1 MVFGAASTLMRSVED
16 ELLELERQSLRREL
30 RWVGS
35 EQNREILLDG
45 KRVVN
50 FASNDYLGLS
60 SHPEVIKAMKDALDE
75 WGVGSGSSR
84 LITGSMTAHEN
95 LEKYIA
101 QLKGCEAALSFSTGY
116 AASVA
121 TLGGLLRKGDT
132 VILDKLAHASLI
144 DGAKLSGA
152 TVRIFPHNDN
162 GLAKL
167 ERLLEGAVSESGRVL
182 VVTESV
188 FSMDGDVA
196 LLEEI
201 ISLKKKYGAM
211 LLVDEAHGLGVYG
224 DKGLG
229 LIEHLGCGEDVD
241 IHMGT
246 LGKSAG
252 VAGGYIAG
260 SQAMIDLVVNRG
272 RAFIYSTAPP
282 PAQAVAATKA
292 LEILTSS
299 EGVLL
304 RKKLWSNI
312 EKLTS
317 MLAGVRELNLSSAI
331 IPWRVGDGEAD
342 EALQLSNRLLVLG
355 IFVPAIRFPTVPRG
369 TARLRITVTAS
380 HTDEDLAQLAEVL
393 IGSESR

>member
-1 MVFGAASTLMRSVED
+1 MRSPED
-16 ELLELERQSLRREL
+16 ELLELEQQSLRRAL
-30 RWVGS
+30 RWEGS
-35 EQNREILLDG
+35 EQSREILLDG
-45 KRVVN
+45 KSVVN
-50 FASNDYLGLS
+50 FASNDYLGLA
-60 SHPEVIKAMKDALDE
+60 SHPEIIAAMKNALDV
-75 WGVGSGSSR
+75 WGAGSGASR
-84 LITGSMTAHEN
+84 LITGSMTPHKN

-121 TLGGLLRKGDT
+121 TLSGLMRKGDT

-152 TVRIFPHNDN
+152 TIRVFPHN

-167 ERLLEGAVSESGRVL
+167 ERLLESSVRESGRVL

-211 LLVDEAHGLGVYG
+211 LLVDEAHGLGIHG
-224 DKGLG
+224 DRGLG
-229 LIEHLGCGEDVD
+229 LIEHYGCAEDVD

-260 SQAMIDLVVNRG
+260 SQAIIDLVVNRG

-282 PAQAVAATKA
+282 PAQAVAARKA

-299 EGVLL
+299 EGEK
-304 RKKLWSNI
+304 RREKLWSNI
-312 EKLTS
+312 RKLTS
-317 MLAGVRELNLSSAI
+317 MLTVVREIKPTSAI

-342 EALQLSNRLLVLG
+342 EALQISNRLLEFG
-355 IFVPAIRFPTVPRG
+355 IFVPAIRYPTVPRG

-380 HTDEDLAQLAEVL
+380 HTEGDLAQLAEVL
-393 IGSESR
+393 ISSEVR

>member
-1 MVFGAASTLMRSVED
+1 MRSPED
-16 ELLELERQSLRREL
+16 ELLELERQSLRRGL

-35 EQNREILLDG
+35 EQSREILLG
-45 KRVVN
+45 GRRVVN
-50 FASNDYLGLS
+50 FASNDYLGLA
-60 SHPEVIKAMKDALDE
+60 SHPEIIAAMKTALDE
-75 WGVGSGSSR
+75 WGAGSGASR
-84 LITGSMTAHEN
+84 LITGSMTPHGN
-95 LEKYIA
+95 LETYLA

-121 TLGGLLRKGDT
+121 TVSGLMRKGDT

-144 DGAKLSGA
+144 DGARLSGA
-152 TVRIFPHNDN
+152 TVRVFPHN

-167 ERLLEGAVSESGRVL
+167 ERLLESSVRDSGRVL

-229 LIEHLGCGEDVD
+229 MIEHLDCGENVD

-260 SQAMIDLVVNRG
+260 SQAIIDLVVNKG
-272 RAFIYSTAPP
+272 RAFIYSTATP

-299 EGVLL
+299 EGGQ
-304 RKKLWSNI
+304 RREKLWSNI
-312 EKLTS
+312 RKLTS
-317 MLAGVRELNLSSAI
+317 MLVGVREINPASAI

-342 EALQLSNRLLVLG
+342 EALDLSNRLLGRGV
-355 IFVPAIRFPTVPRG
+355 FVPAIRYPTVPRG

-380 HTDEDLAQLAEVL
+380 HTEEDLALLAEVL
-393 IGSESR
+393 IGSEGH